1 MNIPIALHALRG
13 LRWQV
18 FWYGLGLALY
28 AGLMLGLF
36 PAFEDTLGG
45 VEYPAELLAF
55 FGAAGDLAD
64 PRVFLQVEYFS
75 FAPIIMAIYGIVAGT
90 GLLAGDEGRRTLE
103 PLLAQPVSRSAVFIS
118 RAVALLAGLLL
129 IAGINLLGWAAS
141 VPFVDIDDLDLATLI
156 GATFAAVPMVEAFSG
171 IALLIAAISPSRGA
185 AGGIAAAITIASY
198 LVASFAQVVEPI
210 AWAKWL
216 SPYYYSD
223 SHQLLTEGVVWWHQG
238 VLVALGATSMALAW
252 LAFRGREID
261 AGVWQPR
268 AIARGWSDVAGRR

>member
-1 MNIPIALHALRG
+1 VNIPIALHALRG

-171 IALLIAAISPSRGA
+171 IALLIAA
-185 AGGIAAAITIASY
+185 Y